1 MNAPDIQSWLG
12 IVGVIAGA
20 GIGYGALTQRI
31 TSLEARTKQLE
42 AVVAENEK
50 DNIRKL
56 DQVLDSVNKLGTS
69 LARIEE
75 RIHKSL

>member
-1 MNAPDIQSWLG
+1 MNAGDLQSWLG
-12 IVGVIAGA
+12 IAGVIAGA